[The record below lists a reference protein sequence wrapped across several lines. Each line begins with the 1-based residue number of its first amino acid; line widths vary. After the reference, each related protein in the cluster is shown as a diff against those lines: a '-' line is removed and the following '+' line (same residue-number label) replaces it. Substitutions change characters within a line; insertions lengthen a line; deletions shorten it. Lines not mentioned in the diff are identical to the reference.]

1 MLSKEQERES
11 AQRTAFY
18 TKKEVGAYLLKNGV
32 PRSTRASKALVAMG
46 TTGNVDGEVNQE
58 LLDTLNKVYF
68 DVHPQQVNIRDKEN
82 GKLIISLRK

>member
-1 MLSKEQERES
+1 MLSQEQES

-32 PRSTRASKALVAMG
+32 PRSAHASKALVAMG
-46 TTGNVDGEVNQE
+46 TTGNANGEVNQE
-58 LLDTLNKVYF
+58 LLDVLNNVYF
-68 DVHPQQVNIRDKEN
+68 EVHLQQINIRDKKN

>member
-1 MLSKEQERES
+1 MLSKEQES

-32 PRSTRASKALVAMG
+32 PRSAHASKALVAMG
-46 TTGNVDGEVNQE
+46 TTGNVDGKVNQE
-58 LLDTLNKVYF
+58 VLDSLNNVYF
-68 DVHPQQVNIRDKEN
+68 EVHPQQVNIRDKKN